1 MVDIRHRADGRSRRA
16 DILAAAE
23 REFGNLGWAGGRVER
38 IAADARVNKQLLFHY
53 FESKAGLFTAAL
65 ESLLGRF
72 EPQGP
77 SGTPVEELRRVI
89 RTVESAARTVPGILF
104 QSPRH
109 AGDDLP
115 AAGSGAL
122 EMWRERQRARLA
134 SAVADGQRR
143 GHFRDDLDPA
153 TVAGVGLAFAL
164 GCGALG
170 EAVGAAAWMLDYCA
184 WR

>member
-1 MVDIRHRADGRSRRA
+1 MVDIRPRADGRSRRT

-23 REFGNLGWAGGRVER
+23 REFGSLGWAGGRVER

-53 FESKAGLFTAAL
+53 FGSKAGLFTAAL
-65 ESLLGRF
+65 KSLLDRF

-77 SGTPVEELRRVI
+77 SITPVEELRRVI
-89 RTVESAARTVPGILF
+89 RAVESAARAVPGILF
-104 QSPRH
+104 QSPRD
-109 AGDDLP
+109 AGDELP
-115 AAGSGAL
+115 SEASGAL
-122 EMWRERQRARLA
+122 ETWRERQRARLA
-134 SAVADGQRR
+134 GAVADGQRR

-153 TVAGVGLAFAL
+153 AVAGVGMAFAM

-170 EAVGAAAWMLDYCA
+170 EPVDAGAWMVDYCA